1 MHPNILNL
9 MLNITRIDPIA
20 LIALIAHTAPI
31 AHTIRTVH
39 ITPITQA
46 PIKIKEK
53 QWK

>member
-1 MHPNILNL
+1 
-9 MLNITRIDPIA
+9 MLNITHIDPIA
-20 LIALIAHTAPI
+20 LIAHTAPIAPI

-39 ITPITQA
+39 ITLITQA